1 MIIPLQSGH
10 SKTQMINS
18 LWSETDMR
26 NQWNEFLSIARD
38 SHDFKQYPLL
48 NEDSPFVITYYQTL
62 IKTEL
67 LQKNVLRPYQEQLE
81 SNGSEMELRDFSHF
95 IHVEDIV
102 YTDDIDTVV
111 SKIMTG
117 YAAIQPKDN
126 LQSFALINLSNP
138 TEGLRTDNDTENE
151 FSVVGPKVGFVEN
164 IDINLHLIRQ
174 QISTHKLI
182 IRELSLGTLSH
193 TRIAIVYLS
202 GITNPQHIETVEQ
215 RLQTIDFDIIFD
227 SSQLD
232 QIMSD
237 NSNTPFPLFL
247 STERIDRVIYGLTLG
262 QVAIISNASPYVI
275 TGPTTIFD
283 FFISPEDYY
292 LPWILSSLFRLIRIF
307 GVLFSILMTPAYT
320 AVLTYHLEMIP
331 QDMLAPIILSRS
343 YVPFPPVLE
352 VLFLELTIE
361 FLREAGARLPS
372 KVGQTLGIVGGIVI
386 GQASVE
392 AALTSNILLIIVALS
407 ALASF
412 TTPIYKMSNTIRFL
426 RFPLIILSGIW
437 GGLGIAIGLLF
448 MLTHLLKLKS
458 LGTPYMAP
466 LYPFRR
472 FGYADSFIR
481 APYSKTA
488 RRSSIMRVISKWR
501 YDPDNASKKKD
512 FDE

>member
-1 MIIPLQSGH
+1 MI
-10 SKTQMINS
+10 T
-18 LWSETDMR
+18 E
-26 NQWNEFLSIARD
+26 WNEFLSIAQD
-38 SHDFKQYPLL
+38 SNDFKHYPLL
-48 NEDSPFVITYYQTL
+48 NEESPFVISYYQTL

-67 LQKNVLRPYQEQLE
+67 LQKNLLRPLQERMEANE
-81 SNGSEMELRDFSHF
+81 SITDLRHFSRF
-95 IHVEDIV
+95 LHVEDII
-102 YTDDIDTVV
+102 YTDDIQTVV

-117 YAAIQPKDN
+117 YAAIQSKDN
-126 LQSFALINLSNP
+126 LQFFALINLANP

-174 QISTHKLI
+174 QISTPKLI
-182 IRELSLGTLSH
+182 IRELTLGTLSH
-193 TRIAIVYLS
+193 TRIAVVYLS

-247 STERIDRVIYGLTLG
+247 STERIDRVIYALTLG
-262 QVAIISNASPYVI
+262 QIVIISDASPYVI

-320 AVLTYHLEMIP
+320 AVLTFHLEMIP
-331 QDMLAPIILSRS
+331 QDMLAPIILSRK

-361 FLREAGARLPS
+361 FLREAGARLPT

-437 GGLGIAIGLLF
+437 GGLGIAIGLMF
-448 MLTHLLKLKS
+448 MLTHLLQLKS
-458 LGTPYMAP
+458 LGTPYLAP

-472 FGYADSFIR
+472 RSFADSFIR
-481 APYSKTA
+481 SSYSRTA
-488 RRSSIMRVISKWR
+488 RRSAIMRVISQWR
-501 YDPDNASKKKD
+501 YDPDKATQKRD
-512 FDE
+512 IDE